1 MTILHRKIHA
11 FLLTAAIVVAAVA
24 LSASGTI
31 AQEKVVWS
39 LGSTDNHTSEVIS
52 TTGPVEVR

>member
-31 AQEKVVWS
+31 AQDKVV
-39 LGSTDNHTSEVIS
+39 
-52 TTGPVEVR
+52 